1 MAFACVFPGQGAQ
14 KVGMMA
20 SLAEAHP
27 EIEET
32 FAEASEALDEDLWE
46 LVSEGPAEQLNQTRN
61 SQPVL
66 LAAEISIWRVWR
78 QHGGPLPAYLAG
90 HSFGEYSALV
100 AAGALEFSSAAP
112 LVRLRGDLM
121 QQAVETGV
129 GSMAAVLG
137 LEDGEVRDVCAQIS
151 SPDAVVETANF
162 NAPGQVVLSGH
173 RSAVERATEA
183 CREAGARRAMLLDVS
198 VPAHSS
204 LMRPAV
210 DHYAEALEAVEFTRP
225 EISVV
230 NNVDVS
236 VETAP
241 ERIRDALKRQLY
253 SPVRW
258 TESIL
263 WMAEHGVGM
272 QIEMG
277 PGKILTGLS
286 RRISKSVRGLC
297 LESPDSLEQ
306 ALGEI
311 GNAG

>member
-1 MAFACVFPGQGAQ
+1 
-14 KVGMMA
+14 MMA
-20 SLAEAHP
+20 SLAEAYP
-27 EIEET
+27 EIEAT
-32 FAEASEALDEDLWE
+32 FAEASETLGEDLWK
-46 LVSEGPAEQLNQTRN
+46 LVNEGPAAQLDQTRN
-61 SQPVL
+61 AQPVL
-66 LAAEISIWRVWR
+66 LATEISIWRVWR
-78 QHGGPLPAYLAG
+78 QHGGPLPTYLAG

-100 AAGALEFSSAAP
+100 AAGSLEFSSAAP

-121 QQAVETGV
+121 QQAVEADV

-137 LEDGEVRDVCAQIS
+137 LEDAEVREICTQIS

-173 RSAVERATEA
+173 RSAVEKAMEA
-183 CREAGARRAMLLDVS
+183 CREAGARRAVLLDVS

-210 DHYAEALEAVEFTRP
+210 DRYAEALEAVEFTRP

-241 ERIRDALKRQLY
+241 ARIRDALKRQLY

-263 WMAEHGVGM
+263 WMAERGVDV
-272 QIEMG
+272 QVEMG

-286 RRISKSVRGLC
+286 RRIRKSMRGLC
-297 LESPDSLEQ
+297 LESPDSLEH
-306 ALGEI
+306 ALGEV

>member
-1 MAFACVFPGQGAQ
+1 MTFACVFPGQGAQ
-14 KVGMMA
+14 KVGMMDR
-20 SLAEAHP
+20 LAKAHP

-32 FAEASEALDEDLWE
+32 FAEASEALGEDLWG
-46 LVSEGPAEQLNQTRN
+46 LASEGPAEQLNQTRN

-78 QHGGPLPAYLAG
+78 RQGGPLPACLAG
-90 HSFGEYSALV
+90 HSFGEYSAWV
-100 AAGALEFSSAAP
+100 AAGALAFSSAAP

-121 QQAVETGV
+121 QQAVDAGV

-137 LEDGEVRDVCAQIS
+137 LEDAEVRDVCARIS
-151 SPDAVVETANF
+151 SPGAVVETANF

-173 RSAVERATEA
+173 RAAVERAAEA
-183 CREAGARRAMLLDVS
+183 CREAGARRALLLEVS

-210 DHYAEALEAVEFTRP
+210 DRYAEALEAVAITRP
-225 EISVV
+225 EIPVV
-230 NNVDVS
+230 NNVDVRA
-236 VETAP
+236 ETAP
-241 ERIRDALKRQLY
+241 ARIRDALKRQLY

-263 WMAEHGVGM
+263 WMAERGVDL

-286 RRISKSVRGLC
+286 RRISQSMRGLC
-297 LESPDSLEQ
+297 LDAPDSLEQ
-306 ALGEI
+306 ALGEV
-311 GNAG
+311 GHAG

>member
-32 FAEASEALDEDLWE
+32 FAEASEALGEDLWE
-46 LVSEGPAEQLNQTRN
+46 LVSVGPDEQLNQTRN

-137 LEDGEVRDVCAQIS
+137 LEDGAVRDVCAQIS

-173 RSAVERATEA
+173 RSAVEKATEA
-183 CREAGARRAMLLDVS
+183 CQEAGARRAMLLDVS

-263 WMAEHGVGM
+263 WMAEHGVDI